1 MNTYHFCYV
10 IGDDLCTGV
19 NIKSSS
25 YLGALQKFNN
35 KHGNRDLLYVM
46 VLPLARRYDRQRYMV
61 YYNCIMV
68 NEYNICCINVL
79 HDILFYCRWY

>member
-1 MNTYHFCYV
+1 MNTYHFCYT

-35 KHGNRDLLYVM
+35 NYGSNKDVLYVM
-46 VLPLARRYDRQRYMV
+46 KIKTIYGG
-61 YYNCIMV
+61 
-68 NEYNICCINVL
+68 
-79 HDILFYCRWY
+79 

>member
-46 VLPLARRYDRQRYMV
+46 LLPLARRH
-61 YYNCIMV
+61 
-68 NEYNICCINVL
+68 NI
-79 HDILFYCRWY
+79 